1 MTRAKPPPT
10 LYTVEA
16 ISEGQQRRADGGRSA
31 SADSSIPPPAEPTGP
46 ISPSR
51 PPPISTDLDTAPTE
65 SGSPRPP
72 AFTIGTIP
80 IYHTADGDNSTPPS
94 DGNESGTTL
103 GSSTI
108 STDTMVHIQPGGE
121 LLFLNTPGGSTE
133 VSWESGGGKQTPP
146 TDDAS
151 GSNLHAPPEKRR
163 SSRRNLHS
171 SITQIWGDHDTLYPV
186 QQHLSAFCSQLAD
199 TVDGLTADVLTL
211 GSESRSTEKDASPTN
226 IHALLMQAVQMIK
239 DSAQMMKE
247 VRAEVTT
254 SKLETAR
261 FQETARLEMVDIERR
276 ALNIERIAKDQEI
289 LRMQIVDG
297 RMDSLP
303 DEETV

>member
-1 MTRAKPPPT
+1 M
-10 LYTVEA
+10 
-16 ISEGQQRRADGGRSA
+16 QQ
-31 SADSSIPPPAEPTGP
+31 
-46 ISPSR
+46 
-51 PPPISTDLDTAPTE
+51 
-65 SGSPRPP
+65 
-72 AFTIGTIP
+72 
-80 IYHTADGDNSTPPS
+80 N
-94 DGNESGTTL
+94 
-103 GSSTI
+103 
-108 STDTMVHIQPGGE
+108 
-121 LLFLNTPGGSTE
+121 
-133 VSWESGGGKQTPP
+133 
-146 TDDAS
+146 
-151 GSNLHAPPEKRR
+151 
-163 SSRRNLHS
+163 
-171 SITQIWGDHDTLYPV
+171 
-186 QQHLSAFCSQLAD
+186 LSAFCTQLAD
-199 TVDGLTADVLTL
+199 TVDGLAADVLTL